1 MGLVVEGEAPFSSPP
16 AQIALLD
23 RSSQFNLL
31 STNKTI
37 REILVSRK
45 TPGFCAEPILEED
58 DRCKERNTTDV
69 DISFSY

>member
-16 AQIALLD
+16 AQIAEES
-23 RSSQFNLL
+23 SSQFNLL

-45 TPGFCAEPILEED
+45 TPGFCAEPILED
-58 DRCKERNTTDV
+58 GHLLN
-69 DISFSY
+69 S